1 MPECLIINRQTDRQT
16 DTTIKLIQYV
26 FGSICLPIKMIS
38 DVFRGDYITKKNTGS
53 GDIPVILGGQEP
65 AYYIDK
71 ANHTGEIIVIA
82 RSGASAG
89 FVSYWNE
96 PIFVTDGFGYEAK
109 ERVVIPKYLYYVLK
123 NMENRL
129 NDMKRGAGVPHI
141 SGEAI
146 SNIEIAIP
154 PLEKQK
160 ALVGIIEKFDILC
173 NDLEKGLPADR
184 EMDRESEQLLEEIL
198 HQYDGN
204 ENNYVNFETDPL
216 PRSLQDSISVGY
228 EKLQMYGVLASAN
241 TYITG
246 AMLTLSESGKSY
258 FNDKKNAELSE
269 EDKTK
274 RLVTM
279 RKQYDVFISHA
290 NKDKN
295 EYVDSL
301 NAVVRKL
308 GVNIF
313 YDTDVLSWGD
323 NWKQVILE
331 GTKSSEFAII
341 VISNNF
347 FGREWTEREL
357 NEFLQQQNENR
368 QKKVLPL
375 LYGVSLDKLKNI
387 IRN

>member
-1 MPECLIINRQTDRQT
+1 MAKTSYE
-16 DTTIKLIQYV
+16 
-26 FGSICLPIKMIS
+26 
-38 DVFRGDYITKKNTGS
+38 
-53 GDIPVILGGQEP
+53 
-65 AYYIDK
+65 K
-71 ANHTGEIIVIA
+71 A
-82 RSGASAG
+82 
-89 FVSYWNE
+89 
-96 PIFVTDGFGYEAK
+96 
-109 ERVVIPKYLYYVLK
+109 
-123 NMENRL
+123 
-129 NDMKRGAGVPHI
+129 
-141 SGEAI
+141 
-146 SNIEIAIP
+146 
-154 PLEKQK
+154 LEKQQREQK
-160 ALVGIIEKFDILC
+160 KIAREAQIRERASAIVAGAKYIGDFH
-173 NDLEKGLPADR
+173 
-184 EMDRESEQLLEEIL
+184 EMDRESEQLLKEIL
-198 HQYDGN
+198 QQYDGN
-204 ENNYVNFETDPL
+204 ENNYVSFDLSAL

-246 AMLTLSESGKSY
+246 AELTLSESGKSY
-258 FNDKKNAELSE
+258 FNDKKIAESKAENHE
-269 EDKTK
+269 EGKKMT
-274 RLVTM
+274 

-301 NAVVRKL
+301 NAAVRNL

-375 LYGVSLDKLKNI
+375 LYGVSLDKLKKHYPELEEI
-387 IRN
+387 QCIKAEEHDVEEIVILLAKELIKRYK

>member
-1 MPECLIINRQTDRQT
+1 
-16 DTTIKLIQYV
+16 
-26 FGSICLPIKMIS
+26 MIS

>member
-1 MPECLIINRQTDRQT
+1 MAKTPYE
-16 DTTIKLIQYV
+16 
-26 FGSICLPIKMIS
+26 
-38 DVFRGDYITKKNTGS
+38 
-53 GDIPVILGGQEP
+53 
-65 AYYIDK
+65 K
-71 ANHTGEIIVIA
+71 A
-82 RSGASAG
+82 
-89 FVSYWNE
+89 
-96 PIFVTDGFGYEAK
+96 
-109 ERVVIPKYLYYVLK
+109 
-123 NMENRL
+123 
-129 NDMKRGAGVPHI
+129 
-141 SGEAI
+141 
-146 SNIEIAIP
+146 
-154 PLEKQK
+154 LEKQQK
-160 ALVGIIEKFDILC
+160 EQKKIAREAQIRERAAAIVAGAKYIGTF
-173 NDLEKGLPADR
+173 R
-184 EMDRESEQLLEEIL
+184 EMDRESEQLLKEIL

-258 FNDKKNAELSE
+258 FDDKKNAELSE

-274 RLVTM
+274 RPVTM

-301 NAVVRKL
+301 NAAVRKL

-375 LYGVSLDKLKNI
+375 LYGVSLDKLKEHYPELEEI
-387 IRN
+387 QCIKAEEHDVEEIVILLAKELIKRYK

>member
-1 MPECLIINRQTDRQT
+1 MAKTSYE
-16 DTTIKLIQYV
+16 
-26 FGSICLPIKMIS
+26 
-38 DVFRGDYITKKNTGS
+38 
-53 GDIPVILGGQEP
+53 
-65 AYYIDK
+65 K
-71 ANHTGEIIVIA
+71 A
-82 RSGASAG
+82 
-89 FVSYWNE
+89 
-96 PIFVTDGFGYEAK
+96 
-109 ERVVIPKYLYYVLK
+109 
-123 NMENRL
+123 
-129 NDMKRGAGVPHI
+129 
-141 SGEAI
+141 
-146 SNIEIAIP
+146 
-154 PLEKQK
+154 LEKQQK
-160 ALVGIIEKFDILC
+160 EQKKIAREAQIRERASAIVAGAKYIGTF
-173 NDLEKGLPADR
+173 R
-184 EMDRESEQLLEEIL
+184 EMDRESEQLLKEIL
-198 HQYDGN
+198 QQYDGN
-204 ENNYVNFETDPL
+204 ENNYVSFDLSTL
-216 PRSLQDSISVGY
+216 PGSLQDSISVGY

-246 AMLTLSESGKSY
+246 AELTLAESGKNY
-258 FNDKKNAELSE
+258 FNDKKIAQSRAENNE
-269 EDKTK
+269 EGKK
-274 RLVTM
+274 MV

-375 LYGVSLDKLKNI
+375 LYGVSLDKLKEHYPELEEI
-387 IRN
+387 QCIKAEDHDVEEIVILLAKELIKRYK